1 MEGPLPR
8 ATDQVVARSNQR
20 LGEAGLV
27 ALVALLSTVLY
38 VGRIGFYTDDWFF
51 VGALFQHAPDH
62 SYLGLLWQFTDSNT
76 LPRPVQLV
84 YLTTLYYFFGDNPL
98 GYHIVN
104 SLSIAATG
112 ALFYLLLREL
122 RLAVRMALAAGLLF
136 VLLPH
141 ASASRYWYALFQANL
156 SLLFFC
162 LSVYADLRLLRA
174 APGRRTLWQILGILG
189 LLLSCLSYELLIPLF
204 ALAPLLAWH
213 QQRQLA
219 AHGEATAGPRTP
231 LLLLARNWLL
241 LAAVMGFKI
250 FTTNRAEGGFD
261 ALGQLVWF
269 AGLQLDAFEDLLIGP
284 YGVRMPRMVQ
294 RALFEYFD
302 PVALLL
308 SLAVGALVFVALFW
322 RPSHPDDRLPELR
335 TLLRL
340 AALGLVLFVAG
351 YAIFLTNRQ
360 AIITATGINN
370 RSSSG
375 AVFGITL
382 LIVAGAGIAARL
394 LRREQLVN
402 LAFALIIAAYA
413 GGSTL
418 AVTTLGN
425 LWATANQEQRA
436 IMAELRTRF
445 PTPAHGSSIII
456 DGYCPYIGPAPVFEA
471 FWDTS
476 GMLRELYD
484 DPTLQG
490 DTINYRTEVHP
501 DGLYTRM
508 YLNHEVRTPATEAAA
523 AKGELRRLE
532 LVPFFVH
539 PYGKLWIYNRAANVV
554 VQIPDAA
561 AASAYLARYNPT
573 QDSGCGNFRA
583 GNGAFVW

>member
-51 VGALFQHAPDH
+51 IGALFQHAPDH
-62 SYLGLLWQFTDSNT
+62 SY
-76 LPRPVQLV
+76 
-84 YLTTLYYFFGDNPL
+84 
-98 GYHIVN
+98 
-104 SLSIAATG
+104 
-112 ALFYLLLREL
+112 
-122 RLAVRMALAAGLLF
+122 
-136 VLLPH
+136 
-141 ASASRYWYALFQANL
+141 
-156 SLLFFC
+156 
-162 LSVYADLRLLRA
+162 
-174 APGRRTLWQILGILG
+174 LG

-269 AGLQLDAFEDLLIGP
+269 AGLQRDAFEDLLIGP

-425 LWATANQEQRA
+425 LWAAANQEQHA
-436 IMAELRTRF
+436 IMVELRTRF

-456 DGYCPYIGPAPVFEA
+456 DGYCPYI
-471 FWDTS
+471 
-476 GMLRELYD
+476 
-484 DPTLQG
+484 
-490 DTINYRTEVHP
+490 
-501 DGLYTRM
+501 
-508 YLNHEVRTPATEAAA
+508 
-523 AKGELRRLE
+523 
-532 LVPFFVH
+532 
-539 PYGKLWIYNRAANVV
+539 
-554 VQIPDAA
+554 
-561 AASAYLARYNPT
+561 
-573 QDSGCGNFRA
+573 RA